1 MDVSGQL
8 YAPAAFSGGEKA
20 HVPSGKETEWSCQE
34 SNPNSHL
41 FQPINKLVTILTMII
56 SAL

>member
-20 HVPSGKETEWSCQE
+20 HVPSGKETEWAQ
-34 SNPNSHL
+34 
-41 FQPINKLVTILTMII
+41 QPGCGPARNRTPIPTFSSL
-56 SAL
+56 